1 MRTLLEVEMRR
12 CLARRLTRVLI
23 GVAVLAGAVAGV
35 VTFVNTEEHSP
46 AGSAQRAAERAEA
59 IDRCA
64 RSLRGESSERGP
76 VIVGE
81 GGRRPSPEDV
91 REMCESSMPTDLD
104 PSLHL
109 TDLWSATGDGDSVW
123 AVTSVFLGIGALIGA
138 ASMVG
143 AEWKAGTVTT
153 LLTWEP
159 RRVRLAVAKLAAVAI
174 LAAVVT
180 VALQLVLAAALFPT
194 MALKGTTSGADGE
207 WLRAAAGGLGRSGA
221 LAGLA
226 AVAGAGV
233 AMVGRNTAAALGGA
247 FAYLAIGETI
257 LRVWKPAQSRWLLGE
272 NATIFLTGRRLQGAP
287 FERPVAL
294 ATATLVGYALAIAA
308 AAAVSLRNRDV
319 AG

>member
-1 MRTLLEVEMRR
+1 M
-12 CLARRLTRVLI
+12 
-23 GVAVLAGAVAGV
+23 G
-35 VTFVNTEEHSP
+35 SP
-46 AGSAQRAAERAEA
+46 PNDLSHRAIAS
-59 IDRCA
+59 A
-64 RSLRGESSERGP
+64 RSATRSGEPIDGGP
-76 VIVGE
+76 VILGE
-81 GGRRPSPEDV
+81 GGRRLSPQDV
-91 REMCESSMPTDLD
+91 RELCRGAVPTDLEQ
-104 PSLHL
+104 SLHL

-143 AEWKAGTVTT
+143 AEWKAGTFTT

-180 VALQLVLAAALFPT
+180 ILLQLVLAAALFPT

-226 AVAGAGV
+226 AVTGAGV

-247 FAYLAIGETI
+247 FAYLAVGETI
-257 LRVWKPAQSRWLLGE
+257 LRVWRPAQSRWLLGE

-294 ATATLVGYALAIAA
+294 ATVTLVGYALAIAA
-308 AAAVSLRNRDV
+308 AAAVSLRSRDV